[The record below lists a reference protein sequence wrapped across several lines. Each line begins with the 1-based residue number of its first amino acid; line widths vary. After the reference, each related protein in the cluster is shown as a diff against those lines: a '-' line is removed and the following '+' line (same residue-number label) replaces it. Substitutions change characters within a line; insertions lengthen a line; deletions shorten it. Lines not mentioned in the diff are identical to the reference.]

1 MSISQPK
8 LTLRRP
14 TLSDKTTI
22 LEMIAEF
29 KRAESAMDGGFYQ
42 MGEEYENWLEKLQLA
57 EAGLDLPEGF
67 VHISSMFHLMKGA
80 KPSVFSIYDCDSMTS
95 CSTREAILVILS
107 ALANGG
113 KDLPRSNYIKAFRKL
128 FPKTFPEF

>member
-1 MSISQPK
+1 
-8 LTLRRP
+8 
-14 TLSDKTTI
+14 
-22 LEMIAEF
+22 MIAEF

-42 MGEEYENWLEKLQLA
+42 MGEEYENWLEKWLA
-57 EAGLDLPEGF
+57 WTCQRALS
-67 VHISSMFHLMKGA
+67 HISSMFHLMKGA
-80 KPSVFSIYDCDSMTS
+80 KLSVFSIYACDSMTS
-95 CSTREAILVILS
+95 CSIREAILVILS